1 MNPFSIVPPTALWAL
16 YWVLKSTFLGSWML
30 ARWLAWL
37 LSPVWITI
45 AAVGAAVG
53 FLSGR

>member
-1 MNPFSIVPPTALWAL
+1 MNPLSIVPPTALWAL
-16 YWVLKSTFLGSWML
+16 YWVLKSTFLGSWIL

-45 AAVGAAVG
+45 AAVGAAAG
-53 FLSGR
+53 FLSGQ